1 MLKNKK
7 LMALIL
13 GGIIGTSSILAGCGS
28 GGNASS
34 SGGEGEEPVNLV
46 WYVIG
51 KPQTDGE
58 LVEEEVNKY
67 IKDKINYIL
76 ALAIYLIIISTYL
89 KAINLTYLTIFIVIF
104 ITFTFFILAFL
115 LSYYKTSKYLRNIE
129 KTMDKLPEKYLI
141 TEILQKPRSAEKL
154 AYYRILKRANKSM
167 LENVTDIKEKQKDYK
182 EYIESWVHEIK
193 IPITSAKLLCENNKS
208 DITNKIDEDIEEV
221 NNYVEQALFYARMDQ
236 VSNDFM
242 IREISLNEVIKNV
255 LARNKKIM
263 IQNNMKVEL
272 KDVNIKCYTDEK
284 WLEFILNQI
293 ITNSI
298 KYRNDN
304 NAVIKITGIQNKENI
319 ILKIKDNGIGIK
331 KSEIDRIFDKGFTGT
346 NGRNQTKSTGI
357 GLYLCKRLCEG
368 IGMEID
374 ANSKENEYTEIVI
387 IIPRAKKINN
397 Q

>member
-1 MLKNKK
+1 MK
-7 LMALIL
+7 L
-13 GGIIGTSSILAGCGS
+13 S
-28 GGNASS
+28 
-34 SGGEGEEPVNLV
+34 E
-46 WYVIG
+46 
-51 KPQTDGE
+51 
-58 LVEEEVNKY
+58 Y

-76 ALAIYLIIISTYL
+76 ALFIYLIIISTYL
-89 KAINLTYLTIFIVIF
+89 KAINLTYSTILIVLL
-104 ITFTFFILAFL
+104 ITLTFFVLAFL
-115 LSYYKTSKYLRNIE
+115 ISYYKTSKYLKNIE

-141 TEILQKPRSAEKL
+141 TEIWQKPRSAEKL
-154 AYYRILKRANKSM
+154 AYYKILKRANKSM

-272 KDVNIKCYTDEK
+272 KDVKIKCYTDEK

-304 NAVIKITGIQNKENI
+304 NAVVKITGIQNKENI

-368 IGMEID
+368 IGIEID
-374 ANSKENEYTEIVI
+374 ANSKENEYTEIVL

>member
-1 MLKNKK
+1 MK
-7 LMALIL
+7 L
-13 GGIIGTSSILAGCGS
+13 S
-28 GGNASS
+28 
-34 SGGEGEEPVNLV
+34 E
-46 WYVIG
+46 
-51 KPQTDGE
+51 
-58 LVEEEVNKY
+58 Y

-76 ALAIYLIIISTYL
+76 ALAIYILIISTYL
-89 KAINLTYLTIFIVIF
+89 KAISLTYSSIFIVIF
-104 ITFTFFILAFL
+104 FTLTFFVLAFL
-115 LSYYKTSKYLRNIE
+115 ISYYKTSIYLKNIE
-129 KTMDKLPEKYLI
+129 TIMDKLPEKYLI
-141 TEILQKPRSAEKL
+141 TEIWQKPRGAEKL
-154 AYYRILKRANKSM
+154 AYYKILKRANKSM

-193 IPITSAKLLCENNKS
+193 IPITSAKLLCENNKTV
-208 DITNKIDEDIEEV
+208 ITNKIDEDIEEV

-304 NAVIKITGIQNKENI
+304 NAVVKITGIQNKENI

-387 IIPRAKKINN
+387 IIPREKKIND

>member
-1 MLKNKK
+1 MKF
-7 LMALIL
+7 
-13 GGIIGTSSILAGCGS
+13 T
-28 GGNASS
+28 
-34 SGGEGEEPVNLV
+34 
-46 WYVIG
+46 
-51 KPQTDGE
+51 
-58 LVEEEVNKY
+58 KY
-67 IKDKINYIL
+67 IKDKIYYIL
-76 ALAIYLIIISTYL
+76 TFSIYIILISIYL
-89 KAINLTYLTIFIVIF
+89 KAMETEIPAIIIVIAISTIFFCAGFIISYLKSNKYLKDIDKMMDNLT
-104 ITFTFFILAFL
+104 
-115 LSYYKTSKYLRNIE
+115 
-129 KTMDKLPEKYLI
+129 EKYLI
-141 TEILQKPRSAEKL
+141 TEIMPKPSRAERL
-154 AYYRILKRANKSM
+154 AYYRILKKANKSM
-167 LENVTDIKEKQKDYK
+167 LENISIIKQQQKDYK

-193 IPITSAKLLCENNKS
+193 IPITSAKLLCENNKTV
-208 DITNKIDEDIEEV
+208 ITNKIDEDIEEV

-304 NAVIKITGIQNKENI
+304 NAVVKITGIQNKENI

-387 IIPRAKKINN
+387 IIPREKKIND

>member
-1 MLKNKK
+1 MK
-7 LMALIL
+7 L
-13 GGIIGTSSILAGCGS
+13 S
-28 GGNASS
+28 
-34 SGGEGEEPVNLV
+34 E
-46 WYVIG
+46 
-51 KPQTDGE
+51 
-58 LVEEEVNKY
+58 Y

-76 ALAIYLIIISTYL
+76 ALAIYIIIISTYL
-89 KAINLTYLTIFIVIF
+89 RAISLTYSTIFIVIF
-104 ITFTFFILAFL
+104 ITLTFFVLAFL
-115 LSYYKTSKYLRNIE
+115 ISYYKTSKYLKNIE
-129 KTMDKLPEKYLI
+129 TIMDKLPEKYLI
-141 TEILQKPRSAEKL
+141 TEIWQKPRGAEKL
-154 AYYRILKRANKSM
+154 AYYKILKRANKSM

-193 IPITSAKLLCENNKS
+193 IPITSAKLLCENNKTV
-208 DITNKIDEDIEEV
+208 ITNKIDEDIEEV

-304 NAVIKITGIQNKENI
+304 NAVVKITGIQNKENI

-387 IIPRAKKINN
+387 IIPREKKIND

>member
-1 MLKNKK
+1 MK
-7 LMALIL
+7 L
-13 GGIIGTSSILAGCGS
+13 S
-28 GGNASS
+28 
-34 SGGEGEEPVNLV
+34 E
-46 WYVIG
+46 
-51 KPQTDGE
+51 
-58 LVEEEVNKY
+58 Y

-76 ALAIYLIIISTYL
+76 ALFIYLIIISTYL
-89 KAINLTYLTIFIVIF
+89 KAINLTYSTILIVLL
-104 ITFTFFILAFL
+104 ITLTFFVLAFL
-115 LSYYKTSKYLRNIE
+115 ISYYKTSKYLKNIE

-141 TEILQKPRSAEKL
+141 TEIWQKPRSAEKL
-154 AYYRILKRANKSM
+154 VYYKILKRANKSM

-242 IREISLNEVIKNV
+242 IREITLSEVIRNV

-272 KDVNIKCYTDEK
+272 NNVNIKCYTDEK

-298 KYRNDN
+298 KYRNEN
-304 NAVIKITGIQNKENI
+304 NATIKISAIENKENI
-319 ILKIKDNGIGIK
+319 VLKIKDNGVGIK

-346 NGRNQTKSTGI
+346 NGRNQKKSTGI

-374 ANSKENEYTEIVI
+374 AKSKESEYTEIRI
-387 IIPRAKKINN
+387 IIPRAKK
-397 Q
+397 

>member
-1 MLKNKK
+1 MK
-7 LMALIL
+7 L
-13 GGIIGTSSILAGCGS
+13 S
-28 GGNASS
+28 
-34 SGGEGEEPVNLV
+34 E
-46 WYVIG
+46 
-51 KPQTDGE
+51 
-58 LVEEEVNKY
+58 Y

-76 ALAIYLIIISTYL
+76 ALAIYIIIISTYL
-89 KAINLTYLTIFIVIF
+89 RAISLTYSTIFIVIF
-104 ITFTFFILAFL
+104 ITLTFFVLAFL
-115 LSYYKTSKYLRNIE
+115 ISYYKTSKYLKNIE
-129 KTMDKLPEKYLI
+129 TIMDKLPEKYLI
-141 TEILQKPRSAEKL
+141 TELWQKPRGAEKL
-154 AYYRILKRANKSM
+154 AYYKILKRANKSM

-193 IPITSAKLLCENNKS
+193 IPITSAKLLCENNKTV
-208 DITNKIDEDIEEV
+208 ITNKIDEDIEEV

-304 NAVIKITGIQNKENI
+304 NAVVKITGIQNKENI

-387 IIPRAKKINN
+387 IIPREKKIND

>member
-1 MLKNKK
+1 MK
-7 LMALIL
+7 L
-13 GGIIGTSSILAGCGS
+13 S
-28 GGNASS
+28 
-34 SGGEGEEPVNLV
+34 E
-46 WYVIG
+46 
-51 KPQTDGE
+51 
-58 LVEEEVNKY
+58 Y

-255 LARNKKIM
+255 LAKNKKIM

>member
-1 MLKNKK
+1 MK
-7 LMALIL
+7 L
-13 GGIIGTSSILAGCGS
+13 S
-28 GGNASS
+28 
-34 SGGEGEEPVNLV
+34 E
-46 WYVIG
+46 
-51 KPQTDGE
+51 
-58 LVEEEVNKY
+58 Y

-76 ALAIYLIIISTYL
+76 ALAIYILIISTYL
-89 KAINLTYLTIFIVIF
+89 KAISLTYSTIFIVIF
-104 ITFTFFILAFL
+104 ITLTFFVLAFL
-115 LSYYKTSKYLRNIE
+115 ISYYKTSIYLKNIE
-129 KTMDKLPEKYLI
+129 TIMDKIPEKYLI
-141 TEILQKPRSAEKL
+141 TELWQKPRGAEKL
-154 AYYRILKRANKSM
+154 AYYKILKRANKSM

-193 IPITSAKLLCENNKS
+193 IPITSAKLLCENNKTV
-208 DITNKIDEDIEEV
+208 ITNKIDEDIEEV

-304 NAVIKITGIQNKENI
+304 NAVVKITGIQNKENI

-387 IIPRAKKINN
+387 IIPREKKIND

>member
-1 MLKNKK
+1 MK
-7 LMALIL
+7 L
-13 GGIIGTSSILAGCGS
+13 S
-28 GGNASS
+28 
-34 SGGEGEEPVNLV
+34 E
-46 WYVIG
+46 
-51 KPQTDGE
+51 
-58 LVEEEVNKY
+58 Y

-76 ALAIYLIIISTYL
+76 ALATYIIIISTYL

-154 AYYRILKRANKSM
+154 AYYRILKRASKSM

-331 KSEIDRIFDKGFTGT
+331 KREIDRIFDKGFTGT

>member
-1 MLKNKK
+1 MK
-7 LMALIL
+7 L
-13 GGIIGTSSILAGCGS
+13 S
-28 GGNASS
+28 
-34 SGGEGEEPVNLV
+34 E
-46 WYVIG
+46 
-51 KPQTDGE
+51 
-58 LVEEEVNKY
+58 Y

-167 LENVTDIKEKQKDYK
+167 LENVTDIKGKQKDYK

>member
-1 MLKNKK
+1 MK
-7 LMALIL
+7 L
-13 GGIIGTSSILAGCGS
+13 S
-28 GGNASS
+28 
-34 SGGEGEEPVNLV
+34 E
-46 WYVIG
+46 
-51 KPQTDGE
+51 
-58 LVEEEVNKY
+58 Y

-284 WLEFILNQI
+284 WLGFILNQI

>member
-1 MLKNKK
+1 MK
-7 LMALIL
+7 L
-13 GGIIGTSSILAGCGS
+13 S
-28 GGNASS
+28 
-34 SGGEGEEPVNLV
+34 E
-46 WYVIG
+46 
-51 KPQTDGE
+51 
-58 LVEEEVNKY
+58 Y

-368 IGMEID
+368 IEMEID

>member
-1 MLKNKK
+1 MK
-7 LMALIL
+7 L
-13 GGIIGTSSILAGCGS
+13 S
-28 GGNASS
+28 
-34 SGGEGEEPVNLV
+34 E
-46 WYVIG
+46 
-51 KPQTDGE
+51 
-58 LVEEEVNKY
+58 Y

-76 ALAIYLIIISTYL
+76 ALAIYIIIISTYL
-89 KAINLTYLTIFIVIF
+89 RAISLTYSTIFIVIF
-104 ITFTFFILAFL
+104 ITLTFFVPAFL
-115 LSYYKTSKYLRNIE
+115 ISYYKTSKYLKNIE
-129 KTMDKLPEKYLI
+129 TIMDKLPEKYLI
-141 TEILQKPRSAEKL
+141 TEIWQKPRGAEKL
-154 AYYRILKRANKSM
+154 AYYKILKRANKSM

-193 IPITSAKLLCENNKS
+193 IPITSAKLLCENNKTV
-208 DITNKIDEDIEEV
+208 ITNKIDEDIEEV

-304 NAVIKITGIQNKENI
+304 NAVVKITGIQNKENI

-387 IIPRAKKINN
+387 IIPREKKIND

>member
-1 MLKNKK
+1 MK
-7 LMALIL
+7 L
-13 GGIIGTSSILAGCGS
+13 S
-28 GGNASS
+28 
-34 SGGEGEEPVNLV
+34 E
-46 WYVIG
+46 
-51 KPQTDGE
+51 
-58 LVEEEVNKY
+58 Y

-76 ALAIYLIIISTYL
+76 ALAIYTIIISTYL
-89 KAINLTYLTIFIVIF
+89 KAISLTYSTIFIVIF
-104 ITFTFFILAFL
+104 ITFAFFVLAFL
-115 LSYYKTSKYLRNIE
+115 ISYYKTNKYLKNIE

-141 TEILQKPRSAEKL
+141 TEIWQKPRSAEKL

-193 IPITSAKLLCENNKS
+193 IPITSAKLLCENNKTV
-208 DITNKIDEDIEEV
+208 ITNKIDEDIEEV

-304 NAVIKITGIQNKENI
+304 NAVVKITGIQKKENI

-387 IIPRAKKINN
+387 IIPREKKIND